1 MFKKIVLCL
10 GLEMAAMMGA
20 NLRPQDFEDLLRSGQ
35 QTRIEFA
42 YREED
47 RDNQGGE

>member
-1 MFKKIVLCL
+1 VFKKIVLCL
-10 GLEMAAMMGA
+10 GLEMAALMGA

-35 QTRIEFA
+35 RMRNESI

-47 RDNQGGE
+47 RDEQAGD